1 MSVVQ
6 KSLNVTKNVSK
17 STGIAS
23 NSTAN
28 ISKEANVTVAIKEA
42 VKKPEAVRANKT
54 VALEANKT
62 QEAKEEVI
70 TQKKDICQDNEHGC
84 YKKPSDN
91 STKEVKL
98 PE

>member
-1 MSVVQ
+1 
-6 KSLNVTKNVSK
+6 VTKSVA
-17 STGIAS
+17 T

-54 VALEANKT
+54 VAIEANKT

-70 TQKKDICQDNEHGC
+70 TPKKAVVAD
-84 YKKPSDN
+84 
-91 STKEVKL
+91 KEVKL

>member
-1 MSVVQ
+1 
-6 KSLNVTKNVSK
+6 VTKSVA
-17 STGIAS
+17 T

-54 VALEANKT
+54 VAIEANKT
-62 QEAKEEVI
+62 QEVI
-70 TQKKDICQDNEHGC
+70 TPKKAVVAD
-84 YKKPSDN
+84 
-91 STKEVKL
+91 KEVKL